1 VEDKQEGISRR
12 NFLKVAGAGFI
23 ALLGYKLHEK
33 FSNLE
38 TKPTFLEVNKGDPL
52 PLKLSGKAELQYVG
66 IDYHESD
73 ERLSGRLQ
81 IRMIDGKIVSPLPFE
96 EGTSRIRKV
105 GEVLDTTLYKVKKS
119 SKLSDKFTVGV
130 YPNAEP
136 PITGLIRM
144 DLPEDIE
151 LYGISVITA
160 PIDYMKEGKLPVEL
174 NGNTYYSGVYGSSD
188 RNLKFFGQGFAVG
201 LLSEDTKKFEVLGYV
216 NDARALDVVS

>member
-73 ERLSGRLQ
+73 EKLFHHFLLRKEHQELEKL
-81 IRMIDGKIVSPLPFE
+81 GKYLILHF
-96 EGTSRIRKV
+96 IKLRKV
-105 GEVLDTTLYKVKKS
+105 VNYQ
-119 SKLSDKFTVGV
+119 
-130 YPNAEP
+130 
-136 PITGLIRM
+136 I
-144 DLPEDIE
+144 
-151 LYGISVITA
+151 
-160 PIDYMKEGKLPVEL
+160 
-174 NGNTYYSGVYGSSD
+174 
-188 RNLKFFGQGFAVG
+188 NL
-201 LLSEDTKKFEVLGYV
+201 LLVFILMQ
-216 NDARALDVVS
+216 NLQ

>member
-1 VEDKQEGISRR
+1 
-12 NFLKVAGAGFI
+12 
-23 ALLGYKLHEK
+23 
-33 FSNLE
+33 
-38 TKPTFLEVNKGDPL
+38 
-52 PLKLSGKAELQYVG
+52 
-66 IDYHESD
+66 
-73 ERLSGRLQ
+73 
-81 IRMIDGKIVSPLPFE
+81 
-96 EGTSRIRKV
+96 
-105 GEVLDTTLYKVKKS
+105 
-119 SKLSDKFTVGV
+119 
-130 YPNAEP
+130 
-136 PITGLIRM
+136 M